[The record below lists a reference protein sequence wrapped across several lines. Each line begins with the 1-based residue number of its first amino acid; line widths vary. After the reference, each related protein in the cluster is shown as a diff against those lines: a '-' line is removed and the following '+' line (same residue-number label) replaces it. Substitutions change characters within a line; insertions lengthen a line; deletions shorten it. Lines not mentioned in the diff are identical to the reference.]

1 MHIPNKFT
9 SSLFP
14 YLLILFLMNL
24 SVNSFAFDP
33 DKKIDL
39 PLLVKTFEQDQNVL
53 NRYYN
58 IRNSPEYFQ
67 RFENFYNEYLNQLDI
82 IDFDQ
87 LSNDALGFGFC
98 GNPGRSYWYVI
109 LAVSPLCPYHF
120 LPELPPW

>member
-1 MHIPNKFT
+1 MYIPNKFT

-24 SVNSFAFDP
+24 TVNSFAFDP

-39 PLLVKTFEQDQNVL
+39 PLLIKTFEQDHNVL

-67 RFENFYNEYLNQLDI
+67 RFENFYNKYLNQLDI

-87 LSNDALGFGFC
+87 LSNDAQVD
-98 GNPGRSYWYVI
+98 YI
-109 LAVSPLCPYHF
+109 LLQNHIKRLEFEMIAYTPQDLIDIAEYIY
-120 LPELPPW
+120 E